1 MASPDGPGTAPLRIG
16 LVAVIRPLFKGDSPA
31 VAERA
36 VALLGDLG
44 EELGYEL
51 VTPSLPG
58 QPLHPASGR
67 ELPGFAVHDEASAS
81 VAAVRLAEL
90 EPDLVLVQQTTFA
103 TGDLLA
109 PLLKLPMPLALWA
122 VPELSG
128 GRGASGPLPLNSLCG
143 LNMSM
148 SLLETAQ
155 IGRDHPVKWLHGEAD
170 SAVFRRRF
178 APTVAALRALRALRT
193 ARILQIGGTAPHF
206 YALEEMPSLEGVTV
220 EQMPLEPLFE
230 RMAAVP
236 RRQSREL
243 SARWR
248 AREKSNVDDSQL
260 GRSAALELALAELV
274 DEGGYSAVALRCW
287 PELPERC
294 GTMACAALAR
304 MGDRRIP
311 AACEGDV
318 MGALSML
325 ALQGAGGST
334 ALLMDLSDVD
344 EEELFFWHCGNGPLE
359 WAGPSGTRLS
369 AHFNQDFGT
378 VRDMI
383 VRAGP
388 ATGFRLLDGG
398 RRAVVFAGEFA
409 GDRDG
414 ANYDG
419 IRGRLG
425 KLSWNGV
432 PVTSR
437 QFLAN
442 VLDWRLPHHLAL
454 GGGGLDESLLELCG
468 WLGADPVPLAPE
480 RNTL

>member
-1 MASPDGPGTAPLRIG
+1 MAYPDGPGTAPLRVG

-31 VAERA
+31 VAERTA
-36 VALLGDLG
+36 AQLRDLG
-44 EELGYEL
+44 KELGFEL
-51 VTPSLPG
+51 ITPSLPAR
-58 QPLHPASGR
+58 PVHPATGK
-67 ELPGFAVHDEASAS
+67 ELPGFAVHDEATARH
-81 VAAVRLAEL
+81 AADSLAEL

-109 PLLKLPMPLALWA
+109 PLLRLSTPLALWA
-122 VPELSG
+122 VPERSG

-148 SLLETAQ
+148 SLLGTASVD
-155 IGRDHPVKWLHGEAD
+155 RRLPVKWLHGEAD
-170 SAVFRRRF
+170 STPFRRRF
-178 APTVAALRALRALRT
+178 APTVAALRALRALRA
-193 ARILQIGGTAPHF
+193 ARVLQIGGTAPHF

-220 EQMPLEPLFE
+220 EHMTLELLFE

-236 RRQSREL
+236 RQQRREL
-243 SARWR
+243 SERWR
-248 AREKSNVDDSQL
+248 EREETSVDDPQL
-260 GRSAALELALAELV
+260 ERSAALELALAGIVE
-274 DEGGYSAVALRCW
+274 EGGYSAVALRCW

-304 MGDRRIP
+304 MGDARVP
-311 AACEGDV
+311 SACEGDV

-325 ALQGAGGST
+325 ALQGAGGSP
-334 ALLMDLSDVD
+334 ALLLDLSDVD

-359 WAGPSGTRLS
+359 WAGPSGTRLT
-369 AHFNQDFGT
+369 AHFNQDLGT

-383 VRAGP
+383 IRPGP

-409 GDRDG
+409 GDGDG

-425 KLSWNGV
+425 KLSWNGTR
-432 PVTSR
+432 VTSR

-468 WLGADPVPLAPE
+468 WLGADTVPLGPE
-480 RNTL
+480 RDTL